1 MTWRASAWFGAA
13 AALLSGAL
21 FLASLDIGTFGP
33 LALIAPVA
41 VLVYALSAPRWQSVA
56 AAAFVA
62 RTIGALGLVWAYH
75 DVLPPIALALWILGH
90 AVGFALIILVMR
102 WIARRAPLWA
112 ALTSFPLLATA
123 CEFLFGLVSPHGSF
137 GAIGYALVDVLPLLQ
152 LASIGG
158 LAALAFCAGLFA
170 MTCAMAVV
178 QPRAWRALAFMGGAP
193 ILLAAVF
200 GFWRLNEPYDAH
212 KRVALIAI
220 DAISGRASARNI
232 DAAEIM
238 NGYTTAVR
246 AIDGDADFIVLPEAV
261 FSSSPASS
269 AAVETPLQDAANA
282 VGAPVIAGFD
292 EALADGRQV
301 NSAVIFTPEAP
312 AQRYIKRR
320 LIPGLDVGYAT
331 GSSVFV
337 DGANGVAICKDF
349 DFPAMIREYGERE
362 VTLMLAPSWDFGAD
376 GRLHARM
383 AVVRGVE
390 NGFALARAA
399 TNGRLTLSDRY
410 GRVVAE
416 AVTSRDDVTVLAA
429 DIGVRSGG
437 TPYARYGDVFAWI
450 AVGAAVVLIGF
461 RLASRSGS
469 RPSESPTGAGSTRA

>member
-178 QPRAWRALAFMGGAP
+178 QPACGRLWVLAPERAVRCAQA
-193 ILLAAVF
+193 
-200 GFWRLNEPYDAH
+200 
-212 KRVALIAI
+212 
-220 DAISGRASARNI
+220 GRAHRHRRDQRAR
-232 DAAEIM
+232 
-238 NGYTTAVR
+238 VR
-246 AIDGDADFIVLPEAV
+246 
-261 FSSSPASS
+261 
-269 AAVETPLQDAANA
+269 TQ
-282 VGAPVIAGFD
+282 
-292 EALADGRQV
+292 
-301 NSAVIFTPEAP
+301 
-312 AQRYIKRR
+312 YRR
-320 LIPGLDVGYAT
+320 GG
-331 GSSVFV
+331 
-337 DGANGVAICKDF
+337 NH
-349 DFPAMIREYGERE
+349 E
-362 VTLMLAPSWDFGAD
+362 
-376 GRLHARM
+376 RLHNSGTRNRRR
-383 AVVRGVE
+383 RGFHCVAGGGVLE
-390 NGFALARAA
+390 LAGIERGGRDTLAGRGECSRRA
-399 TNGRLTLSDRY
+399 GDR
-410 GRVVAE
+410 G
-416 AVTSRDDVTVLAA
+416 L
-429 DIGVRSGG
+429 
-437 TPYARYGDVFAWI
+437 
-450 AVGAAVVLIGF
+450 
-461 RLASRSGS
+461 
-469 RPSESPTGAGSTRA
+469 